1 MPTEDQYRGTGYF
14 RDSGVIIGTG
24 HQKFW
29 TDNRINVDF
38 QFILI
43 GLAAVALLAYF
54 GTKK

>member
-1 MPTEDQYRGTGYF
+1 MPTEDDFGGTGYF
-14 RDSGVIIGTG
+14 KDSDVVIKTS
-24 HQKFW
+24 HEKFW
-29 TDNRINVDF
+29 TKDRLSVDF

>member
-1 MPTEDQYRGTGYF
+1 MPTEDQFSGTGYF
-14 RDSGVIIGTG
+14 KDSGVIIGTSKE
-24 HQKFW
+24 KFW